1 MLLYLLKGSLHIL
14 NLRLGNLM
22 WQNVSAQ
29 NDKDKI
35 RQVGK
40 IKMKLETSEICQG
53 LPIEFARYI

>member
-1 MLLYLLKGSLHIL
+1 MLLYLLRGSLQIL